1 MDTVDR
7 SSPASS
13 ASGTPIA
20 QAVREGLPVVVY
32 VLGLTIFSL
41 TTSEFMVAG
50 MMPSLSAALGVTI
63 AEVGYLISI
72 YAAGMVVGGPLL
84 TLALLKLGVPN
95 KRALLGLLALYSV
108 GGIIAATADGYG
120 IMVAARIITG
130 VAGSACFGVSLAI
143 CAEVVRPDARG
154 RASSIVLA
162 GLMLATVLGVPAAT
176 LIDQRFGWRAS
187 FWLVVALA
195 MLCAAVIAALVPA
208 SRKSAQISLSTE
220 LASFRNGQ
228 LWAAYA
234 TSGLIIGATFAA
246 FSYFSPIFT
255 DVTGFS
261 PATVQIG
268 RASCRE
274 RVL

>member
-13 ASGTPIA
+13 ASGTPTA

-95 KRALLGLLALYSV
+95 RRALLGL
-108 GGIIAATADGYG
+108 
-120 IMVAARIITG
+120 
-130 VAGSACFGVSLAI
+130 
-143 CAEVVRPDARG
+143 
-154 RASSIVLA
+154 
-162 GLMLATVLGVPAAT
+162 
-176 LIDQRFGWRAS
+176 
-187 FWLVVALA
+187 
-195 MLCAAVIAALVPA
+195 
-208 SRKSAQISLSTE
+208 
-220 LASFRNGQ
+220 
-228 LWAAYA
+228 
-234 TSGLIIGATFAA
+234 
-246 FSYFSPIFT
+246 
-255 DVTGFS
+255 
-261 PATVQIG
+261 
-268 RASCRE
+268 
-274 RVL
+274 